1 MSLGDY
7 QQLLEVTR
15 PAGRR
20 SWRVEDEPASTEW
33 PTAYEQALVDPDPT
47 DALRTAVVQ
56 AREAGT
62 DRDTIQRHLTALRV
76 HLQQADRDAD
86 EDVVLE
92 VMDFL
97 TGWSSPHM
105 RID

>member
-1 MSLGDY
+1 MS
-7 QQLLEVTR
+7 
-15 PAGRR
+15 
-20 SWRVEDEPASTEW
+20 SEW
-33 PTAYEQALVDPDPT
+33 PTAYEQALADPDPT
-47 DALRTAVVQ
+47 IALRTAVLH

-62 DRDTIQRHLTALRV
+62 DRDTIQRQLTALRV
-76 HLQQADRDAD
+76 HLQHADRDAD

-97 TGWSSPHM
+97 AGWSSPHM